1 MSKKVAYYGIFTSLA
16 ILMGH
21 IEALFPIPLPMPG
34 MKLGLSNVIVLLAL
48 CIMGAKDAF
57 GISAIRVL
65 ISALLFKGFLGFWY
79 SLAGAILSFAVM
91 AIALKSPKISIV
103 GVSILGGVFHN
114 IGQIIVAWVILGR
127 STVIYLTPILMVCGV
142 LTGFGIG
149 IVVKYC
155 RAHIEKKMI

>member
-1 MSKKVAYYGIFTSLA
+1 MSKKVAHYGIFASLA
-16 ILMGH
+16 ILMGYV
-21 IEALFPIPLPMPG
+21 EAVFPIPLPVPG
-34 MKLGLSNVIVLLAL
+34 LKLGFSNVIVLLAL

-91 AIALKSPKISIV
+91 AIALKSSKLSII
-103 GVSILGGVFHN
+103 GVSVLGGVSHN
-114 IGQIIVAWVILGR
+114 IGQILVAWIILGR
-127 STVIYLTPILMVCGV
+127 ATVIYLIPILMVCGA

-155 RAHIEKKMI
+155 RAHIDKKVI